1 MAKSVKK
8 NAIAKMIL
16 NILNV
21 VLPLITGPY
30 IARTLD
36 EILYANYNGAFTVVS
51 WFIPFASFGI
61 YNYGIRIISQ
71 VKKDKEKTEKVFT
84 TLFSMGCI
92 SSVVVTIIYL
102 IYVIINPGN
111 ISTALYVILAIQVIS
126 NIFAVEWMNE
136 AFESYGF
143 ILIKTMIVRI
153 INVVSI
159 FIFIRKP
166 DDILK
171 YAVITSSVVLIN
183 NLLSYI
189 YIKKHVSFTKISRI
203 DLIPLFKPLLVMV
216 LMSNANMFYN
226 FLDRLYLTY
235 FGQKEV
241 YVTYYTLSQMLT
253 GLVVS
258 IISSFVVVTIPR
270 LSNYIGE
277 KRSDEYK
284 NLLYSSSRMY
294 FMIGIPMC
302 IGISVLGTP
311 IMSLYAGEKYI
322 AAGTTLNIYA
332 VKYIL
337 GMCDLTLANQ
347 VIFIHGK
354 EKLLTKYY
362 FIGGFINLILNTLVA
377 FIGEV
382 TPINLIITTFISEM
396 VLIYLMLR
404 CIRKNISKDI
414 HVINKSTF
422 KYLLISCA
430 FYPIVIVLQNLMGLD
445 YSGNKIFFIAKL
457 GVIVIICSLFY
468 FSVLFFTKDSALKQL
483 LDVLFGKLKS
493 KLSNLNIK

>member
-36 EILYANYNGAFTVVS
+36 EILYANYNGAFTVLS

-71 VKKDKEKTEKVFT
+71 VKKDKEKTDKVFT
-84 TLFSMGCI
+84 TLFIMGCI
-92 SSVVVTIIYL
+92 SSIVVTIFYL
-102 IYVIINPGN
+102 MYVIINPGS
-111 ISTALYVILAIQVIS
+111 ISTTLYVILSIQVIA

-159 FIFIRKP
+159 FVFIRKP

-171 YAVITSSVVLIN
+171 YAVVTSSVVLIN
-183 NLLSYI
+183 NLLSYL
-189 YIKKHVSFTKISRI
+189 YIKKHVSFTKISRS
-203 DLIPLFKPLLVMV
+203 DLTPLFKPLLVMV
-216 LMSNANMFYN
+216 LMSNANMFYT

-253 GLVVS
+253 SLVVS
-258 IISSFVVVTIPR
+258 VISSFVVVTIPR
-270 LSNYIGE
+270 LSSYIGDG
-277 KRSDEYK
+277 KNNEYK
-284 NLLYSSSRMY
+284 QLLYSSSRMY

-302 IGISVLGTP
+302 IGISALGTP
-311 IMSLYAGEKYI
+311 IMSLYGGEKYI
-322 AAGTTLNIYA
+322 AAGTTLSIFAFRYL
-332 VKYIL
+332 L

-362 FIGGFINLILNTLVA
+362 FIGGFINLILNTIVL
-377 FIGEV
+377 FIGKV
-382 TPINLIITTFISEM
+382 TPVNLIITTFISELI
-396 VLIYLMLR
+396 LIYLMIR
-404 CIRKNISKDI
+404 CIKLNISKDV
-414 HVINKSTF
+414 HVINKSTL
-422 KYLLISCA
+422 KYLLLSVI
-430 FYPIVIVLQNLMGLD
+430 FYPICIILQKLLILD
-445 YSGNKIFFIAKL
+445 YSGDKMLFILKL
-457 GVIVIICSLFY
+457 GVIVISCCIFY
-468 FSVLFFTKDSALKQL
+468 FTALLFSKDSALKQL
-483 LDVLFGKLKS
+483 LDILFGKLKS
-493 KLSNLNIK
+493 KLSSLNIK